1 MATELVLVLLLRG
14 TLIEYAWALL
24 FKSIDDLV
32 MAGLLSCLWT
42 QESCTIPFNVRKFQQ
57 MYSIQLRIT

>member
-14 TLIEYAWALL
+14 TLIEHAWALL
-24 FKSIDDLV
+24 LNPIDDFV

-42 QESCTIPFNVRKFQQ
+42 RESCTIPFNVRKLQQ
-57 MYSIQLRIT
+57 I